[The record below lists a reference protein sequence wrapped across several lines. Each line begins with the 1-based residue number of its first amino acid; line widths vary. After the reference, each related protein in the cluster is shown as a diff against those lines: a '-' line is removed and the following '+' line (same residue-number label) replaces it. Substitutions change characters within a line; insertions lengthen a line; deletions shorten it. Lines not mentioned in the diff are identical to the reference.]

1 MYKMY
6 LISAEGYKNAGVRFL
21 RVQKTGKIWASMKD
35 VGSGLVVK
43 NMSDLVLKEIRSVL
57 ETKNP
62 TNEQM
67 KKYKMTEREIFEK
80 YANLTENDLSK
91 KSNKKVYV
99 KNDVMTIVIKQCR
112 GERKRGK
119 RKIDG
124 FRKKLMIPD
133 SEIPECP
140 EFKVKSK
147 IGNIFVYEKILE
159 KHSVK
164 IYKIDP
170 YFYEHYGKKIQVD
183 ENGCEYILFTI
194 DVYFT
199 EYLSAVE
206 IDEKGHTDR
215 DLIFEEKRQ
224 KVLEKQLGCKFIR
237 TNASKEG
244 YNADYETNRVQAFIS
259 KIKHRELKKLEKE
272 SNKKM
277 KELKDENKELKCKN
291 KELKD
296 RIKEI
301 KDKIKKLTNQS
312 VYVVKNILPNY
323 KK

>member
-1 MYKMY
+1 M
-6 LISAEGYKNAGVRFL
+6 
-21 RVQKTGKIWASMKD
+21 
-35 VGSGLVVK
+35 
-43 NMSDLVLKEIRSVL
+43 
-57 ETKNP
+57 
-62 TNEQM
+62 
-67 KKYKMTEREIFEK
+67 
-80 YANLTENDLSK
+80 
-91 KSNKKVYV
+91 
-99 KNDVMTIVIKQCR
+99 
-112 GERKRGK
+112 
-119 RKIDG
+119 
-124 FRKKLMIPD
+124 
-133 SEIPECP
+133 
-140 EFKVKSK
+140 
-147 IGNIFVYEKILE
+147 
-159 KHSVK
+159 
-164 IYKIDP
+164 
-170 YFYEHYGKKIQVD
+170 
-183 ENGCEYILFTI
+183 
-194 DVYFT
+194 
-199 EYLSAVE
+199 E